1 MWMRRRRKAQAKLV
15 AAPRSPARK
24 AGRDKKRAMHALAAW
39 KIAAERQALI
49 WIAAVNFDI
58 DKMQSALQKHRAR
71 GSGGRHGA
79 FNNYYF
85 KKIEQEIT
93 RISADQDDSTSVDLG
108 TDGHEQDDD
117 DEQDGEGGQ
126 DDDDEQDEDNEQD
139 GEENEDNGEG
149 RLGMPMKHCIFPG
162 CGKLVPM
169 TAAYCPYSKGIR
181 KHRTCKPPKKLR
193 GPVQSF
199 SSSALHKTVWPNPGG
214 AHPRRVC

>member
-1 MWMRRRRKAQAKLV
+1 MWMRRRRKAQFKHV

-24 AGRDKKRAMHALAAW
+24 AGRDKKRAVHASAAW
-39 KIAAERQALI
+39 KIAAERQALT

-58 DKMQSALQKHRAR
+58 DKMQRALQKHRAC

-79 FNNYYF
+79 FNTYYF
-85 KKIEQEIT
+85 KKIEQEINRVT
-93 RISADQDDSTSVDLG
+93 ADQDDSTSVDLG
-108 TDGHEQDDD
+108 SDGYEQDDDEGQDGEEEQDADAEQDDD
-117 DEQDGEGGQ
+117 DEQD
-126 DDDDEQDEDNEQD
+126 D
-139 GEENEDNGEG
+139 GRNEDTGEG
-149 RLGMPMKHCIFPG
+149 RLGMPMKRCIFPG

-214 AHPRRVC
+214 AHPRCVC

>member
-1 MWMRRRRKAQAKLV
+1 MAQAKPV

-24 AGRDKKRAMHALAAW
+24 AGRDKKRAMHVSAAW
-39 KIAAERQALI
+39 KGEAERQALI
-49 WIAAVNFDI
+49 WIATVNSDI
-58 DKMQSALQKHRAR
+58 DKMQRALQKHRAR
-71 GSGGRHGA
+71 SSGVRHGA

-85 KKIEQEIT
+85 KKIQQEIE
-93 RISADQDDSTSVDLG
+93 RINADQDDSTSVDLG
-108 TDGHEQDDD
+108 NDGHEQDDD
-117 DEQDGEGGQ
+117 DEQD
-126 DDDDEQDEDNEQD
+126 D
-139 GEENEDNGEG
+139 GRNEDTGEG
-149 RLGMPMKHCIFPG
+149 RLGMPMKRCIFPG

-193 GPVQSF
+193 GPVQNF